1 MWKHTDQEGA
11 LVIQLHGVLSFLVLY
26 PFIVPQNGTKCKRG
40 RKFHGM
46 KIVFCRYEKLVFIGL
61 LGLLYCGGEGGEAPF
76 TKRERGAVSEGGKPS
91 DARGSARRFAII
103 KPLCIKA
110 KTRYDP

>member
-1 MWKHTDQEGA
+1 MRMA
-11 LVIQLHGVLSFLVLY
+11 
-26 PFIVPQNGTKCKRG
+26 
-40 RKFHGM
+40 
-46 KIVFCRYEKLVFIGL
+46 VFCVVFKSGFIGE
-61 LGLLYCGGEGGEAPF
+61 LGFLYCGGEGGEAPF

-110 KTRYDP
+110 KTRYNP